1 MEKIQWSIGI
11 RIQKME
17 VKEKLV
23 SRLKDLLKKND
34 FEAAK
39 VEIDKTV
46 DEYRLYVEEERRLKL
61 AVFVADGDKPEFFEM
76 PVDEFDKAFE
86 EYRLRY
92 KAIIKSIR
100 EDKVKSEEKNNEKKL
115 ELIAELQSVIENEDV
130 ISKAFNS
137 FNSIQEKWK
146 TIGNVPN
153 TKFREV
159 QHEYRKKIEEFY
171 YHINIYKELKA
182 NDLKKNLESK
192 QELITRMTKLVE
204 ETNIKEIEKLHKAI
218 HDEWDDIG
226 PTFKENWEALRDNFY
241 ELSHKLSDK
250 VKGHYQD
257 IKKRQK
263 NNLKGKLRLVER
275 VKEFLGEELKSI
287 NEWNKAT
294 DKIKEWQGEWKTI
307 GFAPKKQNDAVWK
320 EFREAANIFFE
331 NKSAFFKDIKNEQ
344 HNFKEAKEKLIEK
357 MSELTDVDV
366 SDETFDWKERTQ
378 LVINLQKKWKDIG
391 AAARNDEQKLWK
403 KFRATCDGFFNSK
416 DDFFKGKDQRQKD
429 KLKAKKALIEK
440 LKKWKASKDEEKD
453 LAALDAISEE
463 WTKTGFVPKT
473 DIDKTS
479 KDFADAMNKA
489 YGQLNM
495 DEAKQIKLSYGGK
508 IKQLLTQKDALRA
521 LESEKRSIRERKTK
535 MNDQKVQLETNLAF
549 FSSSKGDNPMLKDA
563 RGKIDSTIKIME
575 ELDLKTK
582 FLNVE
587 MNRIKKEQ
595 LDTQK
600 EESTT
605 EG

>member
-1 MEKIQWSIGI
+1 
-11 RIQKME
+11 ME

-23 SRLKDLLKKND
+23 SRLKDLLKKHD

-39 VEIDKTV
+39 VEIDKTI

-100 EDKVKSEEKNNEKKL
+100 EDKIKSEEKNNEKKL
-115 ELIAELQSVIENEDV
+115 ELIAELHSVIENEDV

-153 TKFREV
+153 TKYREV
-159 QHEYRKKIEEFY
+159 QNEYRKKIEEFY

-192 QELITRMTKLVE
+192 QELIIRMTKLVE

-226 PTFKENWEALRDNFY
+226 PTFKENWEALRDNFH

-257 IKKRQK
+257 IKERQK
-263 NNLKGKLRLVER
+263 NNLKIKLALVDR
-275 VKEFLGEELKSI
+275 VKEFLGEELKSS

-320 EFREAANIFFE
+320 EFRESVNIFFE
-331 NKSAFFKDIKNEQ
+331 NKSTFFKDIKNEQ

-429 KLKAKKALIEK
+429 NLKAKKALIEK

-453 LAALDAISEE
+453 LAALAAISEE

-479 KDFADAMNKA
+479 KDFADVMNKA
-489 YGQLNM
+489 YGQMNI

-535 MNDQKVQLETNLAF
+535 LNDQKVQLENNLAF

-563 RGKIDSTIKIME
+563 KGKIDSTIKIME